1 MSGQPKSLSVVP
13 AKDRDGVNGSGRRQA
28 VRREANDR
36 EVMYFAY
43 DRLGMPL
50 LHADLMRFRKGPL
63 RLQRLQRLRTLV
75 ILGLMVERAAP
86 PIVAAPARPVAGNGA
101 DDVFADPVDE

>member
-1 MSGQPKSLSVVP
+1 MNGQPKNLSVVP
-13 AKDRDGVNGSGRRQA
+13 PKDRDGVNGGGRRQA
-28 VRREANDR
+28 ARREANDR

-63 RLQRLQRLRTLV
+63 RLQRLRTLV
-75 ILGLMVERAAP
+75 TQGLMVERAAQP
-86 PIVAAPARPVAGNGA
+86 PASPTARPVAGAGA
-101 DDVFADPVDE
+101 DDVFDDPVDE

>member
-1 MSGQPKSLSVVP
+1 MNDGGNGGGHRP
-13 AKDRDGVNGSGRRQA
+13 AARLK
-28 VRREANDR
+28 ANDR

-50 LHADLMRFRKGPL
+50 LYADLMRFRKGPL
-63 RLQRLQRLRTLV
+63 RLQRLRTLV
-75 ILGLMVERAAP
+75 TQGLMVERAVQSPAS
-86 PIVAAPARPVAGNGA
+86 AAGRPVAGAGA

>member
-1 MSGQPKSLSVVP
+1 MSRQPKGLSAVP
-13 AKDRDGVNGSGRRQA
+13 PSHRDGDSERRNDA
-28 VRREANDR
+28 RRETNDR

-63 RLQRLQRLRTLV
+63 RLQRLRTLV
-75 ILGLMVERAAP
+75 IQGLMAERA
-86 PIVAAPARPVAGNGA
+86 IHAPAGPQVRAASSDGA
-101 DDVFADPVDE
+101 DDVFADPVGE

>member
-1 MSGQPKSLSVVP
+1 MNGHPKNLSVVP
-13 AKDRDGVNGSGRRQA
+13 PKDRDGINGGRRQA
-28 VRREANDR
+28 ERHEANDR

-50 LHADLMRFRKGPL
+50 LYADLMRFRKGPL
-63 RLQRLQRLRTLV
+63 RLQRLRTLV
-75 ILGLMVERAAP
+75 TQGLMVERAAQP
-86 PIVAAPARPVAGNGA
+86 PAILPARPVVGAGA

>member
-1 MSGQPKSLSVVP
+1 MNGHAKNLSVLP
-13 AKDRDGVNGSGRRQA
+13 PKDRDGVNGGGRRQA
-28 VRREANDR
+28 ARREANDR

-50 LHADLMRFRKGPL
+50 LYADLMRFRKGSL
-63 RLQRLQRLRTLV
+63 RLQRLRTLV
-75 ILGLMVERAAP
+75 ILGLMVERAAQP
-86 PIVAAPARPVAGNGA
+86 HVAAPARPVAGNGA

>member
-1 MSGQPKSLSVVP
+1 MSGQPKNLSVVP
-13 AKDRDGVNGSGRRQA
+13 TKDRDGANSSGRRQ
-28 VRREANDR
+28 ANDR

-63 RLQRLQRLRTLV
+63 RLQRLRTLV
-75 ILGLMVERAAP
+75 ILGLMVERAAQP
-86 PIVAAPARPVAGNGA
+86 LVAAPARPVAGNGA

>member
-1 MSGQPKSLSVVP
+1 MN
-13 AKDRDGVNGSGRRQA
+13 DGGNGS
-28 VRREANDR
+28 VRRPAARNEANGR

-63 RLQRLQRLRTLV
+63 RLQRLRTLV
-75 ILGLMVERAAP
+75 TQGLMVERAALP
-86 PIVAAPARPVAGNGA
+86 PANPAARHVAGTGA

>member
-13 AKDRDGVNGSGRRQA
+13 PNDRDGVNGVNGSNGRHVA
-28 VRREANDR
+28 RREANDR

-63 RLQRLQRLRTLV
+63 RLQRLRTLV
-75 ILGLMVERAAP
+75 TQGLMVERAAQP
-86 PIVAAPARPVAGNGA
+86 PASPTARPVAGAGA

>member
-1 MSGQPKSLSVVP
+1 MSGQPKNLSVVP
-13 AKDRDGVNGSGRRQA
+13 PKDRDGANGSGGRQA
-28 VRREANDR
+28 ARREANER

-50 LHADLMRFRKGPL
+50 LHADLIRFRKGPL
-63 RLQRLQRLRTLV
+63 RLQRLRTLV
-75 ILGLMVERAAP
+75 ILGLMVERAAQP
-86 PIVAAPARPVAGNGA
+86 SAIPPARPVTGDGA

>member
-1 MSGQPKSLSVVP
+1 MNGHPKNLSVLP
-13 AKDRDGVNGSGRRQA
+13 PKDRDGVNGGGRRQA
-28 VRREANDR
+28 ARREANDR

-43 DRLGMPL
+43 DRLGMPM

-63 RLQRLQRLRTLV
+63 RLQRLRTLV
-75 ILGLMVERAAP
+75 TQGLMVERAAQP
-86 PIVAAPARPVAGNGA
+86 HAIPPARPVTGDGA

>member
-1 MSGQPKSLSVVP
+1 MNGQPKNLSVVP
-13 AKDRDGVNGSGRRQA
+13 PKDRDGVNGGSRRQA
-28 VRREANDR
+28 ARREANDR

-50 LHADLMRFRKGPL
+50 LYADLMRFRKGPL
-63 RLQRLQRLRTLV
+63 RLQRLRTLV
-75 ILGLMVERAAP
+75 TQGLMVERPAQP
-86 PIVAAPARPVAGNGA
+86 PASPAARPVAGAGA

>member
-1 MSGQPKSLSVVP
+1 MNGHPKNLSVLP
-13 AKDRDGVNGSGRRQA
+13 PKDRNGVSGGSRRQA
-28 VRREANDR
+28 ARREANDR

-50 LHADLMRFRKGPL
+50 LRADLMRFRKGPL
-63 RLQRLQRLRTLV
+63 RLQRLRTLV
-75 ILGLMVERAAP
+75 ILGLMVERAAQP
-86 PIVAAPARPVAGNGA
+86 PAIPPARRVTGDGA

>member
-1 MSGQPKSLSVVP
+1 MNDGGNGGGHRP
-13 AKDRDGVNGSGRRQA
+13 AARLK
-28 VRREANDR
+28 ANDR

-50 LHADLMRFRKGPL
+50 LYADLMRFRKGPL
-63 RLQRLQRLRTLV
+63 RLQRLRTLV
-75 ILGLMVERAAP
+75 TQGLMVERAAQP
-86 PIVAAPARPVAGNGA
+86 SAMPPARPVTGDGA